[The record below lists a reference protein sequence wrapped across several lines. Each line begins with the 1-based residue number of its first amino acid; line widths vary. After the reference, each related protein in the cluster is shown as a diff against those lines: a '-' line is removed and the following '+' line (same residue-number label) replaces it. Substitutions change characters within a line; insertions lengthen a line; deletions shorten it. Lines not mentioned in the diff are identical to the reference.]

1 MDDSDSDDRKSRIF
15 TVTISSLTLKDSG
28 SYLCGV
34 QRNSGFDVFT
44 AAELQ
49 VEEWCCVESKIIR
62 ETAGHEVTLQCPYPP
77 THRNNRKFLCKG
89 SQRSKCT
96 DMMKGQSR
104 FLLHSDFSGS
114 FSVKITQLEAGDT
127 GTYWCRSEPGWNVGN
142 YTQFQLSVEE
152 EQNAAPKKTLQASA
166 TQDVTAVSQHQ
177 SSTVKTSLTTAT
189 LVSKELIEGLPDA
202 ALYSLVAV
210 FAGLLLLSVI
220 LVTVFKSKCRK
231 VKDVA
236 VVADGKKLDFVEV
249 QETCRGEDVY
259 QNHDSIVMRSQQQHA
274 SRHFSDVDEDELDYE
289 NITAAE
295 DIYGNE
301 SFHKFK

>member
-166 TQDVTAVSQHQ
+166 TQDVTA
-177 SSTVKTSLTTAT
+177 
-189 LVSKELIEGLPDA
+189 GLPDA

>member
-142 YTQFQLSVEE
+142 YTQFQLSV
-152 EQNAAPKKTLQASA
+152 
-166 TQDVTAVSQHQ
+166 
-177 SSTVKTSLTTAT
+177 
-189 LVSKELIEGLPDA
+189 GLPDA